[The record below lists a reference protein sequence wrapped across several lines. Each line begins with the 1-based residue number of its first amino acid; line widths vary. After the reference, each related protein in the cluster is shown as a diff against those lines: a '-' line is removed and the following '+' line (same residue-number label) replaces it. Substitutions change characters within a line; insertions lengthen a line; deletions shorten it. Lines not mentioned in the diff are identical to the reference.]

1 MRPELLKKTYS
12 LKSELSQ
19 LAFSL
24 NEEIK
29 REEVLSKWKNYVP
42 APVDRFA
49 VAADGSFN
57 KKHYLGF
64 YLYSVSGYAVGLKN
78 GSTPAEEVTGDINLS
93 VIKKTELIDQYL
105 RMLMFLCEMKALI
118 KLAEREK
125 PKVLLID
132 GTLSSRFI
140 TVFPKTDWF
149 CSEEF
154 EGKIAS
160 IAGEFIPA
168 VKDMLLEED
177 IVAFSKEIKEKVT
190 AKLFKEFG
198 EKGLRRDIVEATLSK
213 LAYFEYLLLLHKL
226 FYGLEFKPVVIGVAK
241 TSHSTDIFKKS
252 IPDIRVLHQFV
263 KDNGYT
269 LPQTYV
275 NLDEIK
281 WEFSQIFEYIEEN
294 IAYQLRDVSIRY
306 FYGKYDRGRTISL
319 IEYYENPD
327 LEGITPEYVL
337 DILSN
342 FSVSGYPFP
351 LRKADYEVRI
361 TRRDMEMIE
370 NLLGLQNEIHGREG
384 LE

>member
-1 MRPELLKKTYS
+1 MRPEILKKTYS
-12 LKSELSQ
+12 LKKELSELA
-19 LAFSL
+19 LSL
-24 NEEIK
+24 NKEI
-29 REEVLSKWKNYVP
+29 REEEVLSKWKSYSPEP
-42 APVDRFA
+42 AKTFA

-64 YLYSVSGYAVGLKN
+64 YLYSVSGYAVGLKD
-78 GSTPAEEVTGDINLS
+78 GSTAVEEVTGDINLS

-118 KLAEREK
+118 KLAERDK
-125 PKVLLID
+125 PEVLLID

-140 TVFPKTDWF
+140 TIFPKTDWF

-168 VKDMLLEED
+168 VKDMLMEKD
-177 IVAFSKEIKEKVT
+177 IAAFSKEIKEKVT

-198 EKGLRRDIVEATLSK
+198 EKGLRRDVIEATLSK
-213 LAYFEYLLLLHKL
+213 LAYFEYLLLLHTL
-226 FYGLEFKPVVIGVAK
+226 FYRLDFNPLVIGIAK
-241 TSHSTDIFKKS
+241 TSHSTDIFRKS

-263 KDNGYT
+263 KDRGYT
-269 LPQTYV
+269 SPQTYV

-281 WEFSQIFEYIEEN
+281 WEFSQIFEFIEEN

-306 FYGKYDRGRTISL
+306 FYGKYDSGRTISL

-327 LEGITPEYVL
+327 LKGITPEHVL
-337 DILSN
+337 DILSH

-351 LRKADYEVRI
+351 LRKADFEVRI
-361 TRRDMEMIE
+361 TKKDMEMIE
-370 NLLGLQNEIHGREG
+370 NLLGLQNELHGREA

>member
-12 LKSELSQ
+12 LKNELSQ
-19 LAFSL
+19 LAVSL

-29 REEVLSKWKNYVP
+29 KEEVLSKWKDYSP
-42 APVDRFA
+42 APVNRFA

-57 KKHYLGF
+57 KKHYIGF
-64 YLYSVSGYAVGLKN
+64 YLYSVSGYAVGLRN
-78 GSTPAEEVTGDINLS
+78 GSTVVEEVTGDINLS

-105 RMLMFLCEMKALI
+105 RMLMFLCEMKALL
-118 KLAEREK
+118 KLAKSEK
-125 PKVLLID
+125 PEVLLID

-160 IAGEFIPA
+160 IAGEFIP
-168 VKDMLLEED
+168 VLKDTLLRED
-177 IVAFSKEIKEKVT
+177 IVAFSEEIKEKVMKT
-190 AKLFKEFG
+190 LFKEFG

-213 LAYFEYLLLLHKL
+213 IAYFEYLLLLHRL
-226 FYGLEFKPVVIGVAK
+226 FYGMDFKPVVIGVAK

-252 IPDIRVLHQFV
+252 LPDIRVLHQFV
-263 KDNGYT
+263 RSTGYT
-269 LPQTYV
+269 SPHTYV

-281 WEFSQIFEYIEEN
+281 WEFSQVFEFIEESV
-294 IAYQLRDVSIRY
+294 AYRAERCQYKIFLRKVRQR
-306 FYGKYDRGRTISL
+306 KTISL
-319 IEYYENPD
+319 IEYYENPE
-327 LEGITPEYVL
+327 LEGISPEYIL
-337 DILSN
+337 DILSH

-370 NLLGLQNEIHGREG
+370 NL
-384 LE
+384 